1 VTPDEVTSRLNA
13 LLRKSLSTIR
23 ELNRRVDEHP
33 DGNCAEPIAIIGMAC
48 ELPGGA
54 DSPEAFWTLLE
65 SGTTCERD
73 WPTDEWRQ
81 KVFGE
86 YFAGRP
92 AAAHFAAAN
101 YLDRDITQFDP
112 RAFNIAP
119 TEACDMD
126 PTQRLA
132 LELTAQALER
142 AGYNPWQV
150 PGTVGVYF
158 GVIGGEYGMLAR
170 QSSQPG
176 QYVAT
181 GSLGS
186 VVSGRINHTFD
197 FTGPSVSID
206 TACSSS
212 LAALHLACEAIR
224 HGDCDTAVV
233 GGVNLLQD
241 PSAVTTLAAFGALS
255 PDGRCRPFTGD
266 GTGYGRGEGAAV
278 VVLKSLDTARR
289 AGDQILATVRAT
301 AVNHDGR
308 CSGLTVPNGKAQQQL
323 LAGAVRKSGLRGAD
337 LDYLETHGTGTALGD
352 PIELAA
358 VGAVY
363 GQDRAADRPLI
374 VASNKAQIG
383 HLEAASGIAS
393 LLKAVLVL
401 QHGRVP
407 AQAGADTLSPHID
420 FAGLMLRVPRT
431 DFELPKRP
439 AIAAVS
445 AFGFSGTNAH
455 VILASGEDTAIGTDP
470 AHADPQR
477 RRYALVLS
485 ARSAAAL
492 AQTVD
497 RCIDHLQA
505 APQLAVADVCF
516 SYAVGRAHGR
526 YRTHVTGA
534 DCGALL
540 RALRMHASTPRHVS
554 RSRLTRSGAVQVSF
568 FPAGFVPT
576 QPDPRSPQW
585 YRRFAGYR
593 RGFDAIARGWTVHTG
608 TTLPRGG
615 TRTAAPDELA
625 CHQLAVLCG
634 LIELLRSLGIE
645 PQLWCPHGI
654 GVYAVALQT
663 GARGVDGVITE
674 LAELFAHNPPL
685 PIRTPGGFDV
695 LPVPAGGRATSDELA
710 PTRFEAAVIC
720 QSSVD
725 FVDSRQ
731 LHELDYWGREAA
743 SLADPRRVAARCVEH
758 GASVAVLFGQGV
770 SAVDLVDTLQ
780 VVQLDNPGGLDAA
793 GDAADEVLA
802 LLLRLYELGVDVNWA
817 EWYADSVV
825 RRVRLPTSVFERASY
840 VFEWTRRAGG
850 GAPSGDSLEP
860 RAHPSPRGSSDFD
873 FVLSSAEFPLADTD
887 GMVHIGYFVEMVMRA
902 LARKWPSERFAIA
915 QMTFAMPLVVSDQ
928 PAQLRLTFDDIE
940 CDMPSFA
947 MHSLVDAD
955 TNRWQQHVFGTLRRP
970 GEQRRMP
977 IDAIDTVTPN
987 GRPVETRSGEEFYAE
1002 LHRRGMRL
1010 GPSMRVVGEIRRH
1023 HESAQAVVDP
1033 AHAVA
1038 GGHAAGVAPGLL
1050 YACAQV
1056 FHAAMPDGVPDTA
1069 AFMVERL
1076 EDVVVHTG
1084 DPVPPHT
1091 ILVDEVRLAP
1101 GAYGVAGRFAV
1112 FARDGSAILECR
1124 SCSIRWMIHNSIGAP
1139 PNGKAGDELQI
1150 SAEETTALV
1159 AGASETVSSTVS
1171 LLHLETVVC
1180 RLVAE
1185 LTGVPVGEISIS
1197 DTTTGL
1203 GIDSIRA
1210 TRLYRALEPLNP
1222 HDHVTLPRL
1231 IQGVTVGDLASALS
1245 PPPAGRPSEPMSGVE
1260 PDMPRRH
1267 RNSTAPPRSTSGRTN
1282 SYFQLQL
1289 ADPQLR
1295 LLCVP
1300 YAGGSGL
1307 LYQGWQRGLP
1317 AGWEVCPVTLPGH
1330 GSRLDEPL
1338 VPDVYQVVDELT
1350 EEVLRLGEE
1359 PIAVYGHSAGA
1370 LIGFLLAA
1378 RLQAAGHPGPRRL
1391 YLAAFSSPNAE
1402 GNPFH
1407 KQCQARLDA
1416 VGYPDFPTAHE
1427 VRKMTPV
1434 QLQRLARAFG
1444 FPGLDRTDPQLLRTA
1459 MPILTNDIRMVAS
1472 YRHDGAT
1479 PLTAPISALHGHRD
1493 DRVTEQQ
1500 VRDWA
1505 HWTTAPCRIHVLDGD
1520 HYFLHPDQCRD
1531 QVLEIIANGVAVP
1544 EQCP

>member
-1 VTPDEVTSRLNA
+1 VTPDEEISRLKA
-13 LLRKSLSTIR
+13 LLRKSLSTIH
-23 ELNRRVDEHP
+23 ELNSRVNERP
-33 DGNCAEPIAIIGMAC
+33 DGNCAEPIAIVGMAC

-73 WPTDEWRQ
+73 GPTDEWRQ
-81 KVFGE
+81 EVFGE

-101 YLDRDITQFDP
+101 YLDRDIMQFDP

-119 TEACDMD
+119 AEARDMD

-158 GVIGGEYGMLAR
+158 GVIGGEYGVLAR
-170 QSSQPG
+170 QSSRSG

-181 GSLGS
+181 GSLDS

-212 LAALHLACEAIR
+212 LVALHLACEAIR

-241 PSAVTTLAAFGALS
+241 PSAATALAAFGALS

-278 VVLKSLDTARR
+278 VVLKRLDTARR

-363 GQDRAADRPLI
+363 GQDRATDRPLI

-383 HLEAASGIAS
+383 HLEAASGMAS
-393 LLKAVLVL
+393 LLKVVLVL

-420 FAGLMLRVPRT
+420 FEGLMLRVPRT
-431 DFELPKRP
+431 GFELPKRP

-455 VILASGEDTAIGTDP
+455 AILTGGEDTAMGTDP
-470 AHADPQR
+470 AHADLQR
-477 RRYALVLS
+477 HRYGLVLS

-505 APQLAVADVCF
+505 APQLAAADVCF
-516 SYAVGRAHGR
+516 SYAVGRAHGP

-534 DCGALL
+534 DRSALL

-568 FPAGFVPT
+568 FPAGFVPA

-593 RGFDAIARGWTVHTG
+593 RGFGAIARGWTARTG

-615 TRTAAPDELA
+615 APTVAPDELA

-663 GARGVDGVITE
+663 GARGVDGVIAE
-674 LAELFAHNPPL
+674 LAELFAHDPP
-685 PIRTPGGFDV
+685 PPMRTSGGFDV
-695 LPVPAGGRATSDELA
+695 LPVPAGGRAASDELA
-710 PTRFEAAVIC
+710 PTHFEAAVIC

-725 FVDSRQ
+725 FVDSRR
-731 LHELDYWGREAA
+731 LHEPDYWGRAAA

-758 GASVAVLFGQGV
+758 GTSVAVLFGQGV
-770 SAVDLVDTLQ
+770 SAVELVDTLQ
-780 VVQLDNPGGLDAA
+780 VVQLDNPGALDAA

-802 LLLRLYELGVDVNWA
+802 LLLRLYELGMDVNWA

-840 VFEWTRRAGG
+840 VFEWTQRAGG
-850 GAPSGDSLEP
+850 GVLSGDPLEP
-860 RAHPSPRGSSDFD
+860 RVHPSPGGS
-873 FVLSSAEFPLADTD
+873 
-887 GMVHIGYFVEMVMRA
+887 
-902 LARKWPSERFAIA
+902 
-915 QMTFAMPLVVSDQ
+915 
-928 PAQLRLTFDDIE
+928 
-940 CDMPSFA
+940 
-947 MHSLVDAD
+947 
-955 TNRWQQHVFGTLRRP
+955 
-970 GEQRRMP
+970 
-977 IDAIDTVTPN
+977 
-987 GRPVETRSGEEFYAE
+987 
-1002 LHRRGMRL
+1002 
-1010 GPSMRVVGEIRRH
+1010 
-1023 HESAQAVVDP
+1023 
-1033 AHAVA
+1033 
-1038 GGHAAGVAPGLL
+1038 
-1050 YACAQV
+1050 
-1056 FHAAMPDGVPDTA
+1056 
-1069 AFMVERL
+1069 
-1076 EDVVVHTG
+1076 
-1084 DPVPPHT
+1084 
-1091 ILVDEVRLAP
+1091 
-1101 GAYGVAGRFAV
+1101 
-1112 FARDGSAILECR
+1112 
-1124 SCSIRWMIHNSIGAP
+1124 
-1139 PNGKAGDELQI
+1139 
-1150 SAEETTALV
+1150 ETTALF
-1159 AGASETVSSTVS
+1159 AAASEEVSSTVPP
-1171 LLHLETVVC
+1171 LHLETVVC
-1180 RLVAE
+1180 RLVSE
-1185 LTGVPVGEISIS
+1185 LTGVPAGEISIS
-1197 DTTTGL
+1197 DTTTSL
-1203 GIDSIRA
+1203 GVDSLQA

-1222 HDHVTLPRL
+1222 HDRVTLPRL
-1231 IQGVTVGDLASALS
+1231 IQGVAIGDLASALS
-1245 PPPAGRPSEPMSGVE
+1245 LPSEPISGVG
-1260 PDMPRRH
+1260 PDTPRRDRH
-1267 RNSTAPPRSTSGRTN
+1267 STAPPRSTSGRAN
-1282 SYFQLQL
+1282 SYFQPQL

-1300 YAGGSGL
+1300 YGGGSGL

-1338 VPDVYQVVDELT
+1338 VPDVCQVVDELT

-1378 RLQAAGHPGPRRL
+1378 RLQAAGHPGLRRL

-1407 KQCQARLDA
+1407 QQCQARLHA
-1416 VGYPDFPTAHE
+1416 VGYPDFPTADE

-1444 FPGLDRTDPQLLRTA
+1444 FSGLDRADPQLLRTA

-1472 YRHDGAT
+1472 YRHDGVT
-1479 PLTAPISALHGHRD
+1479 LLTAPISALHGHRD

-1531 QVLEIIANGVAVP
+1531 QVLEIVANGVAVL
-1544 EQCP
+1544 ERCP

>member
-1 VTPDEVTSRLNA
+1 MTSDEVTSRLNA
-13 LLRKSLSTIR
+13 LLRKSLSTIS
-23 ELNRRVDEHP
+23 ELNRRVDEP
-33 DGNCAEPIAIIGMAC
+33 RDGNCAEPIAIIGIAC

-65 SGTTCERD
+65 SGATCERD
-73 WPTDEWRQ
+73 WPTDQWRQ

-92 AAAHFAAAN
+92 AVAHLAAAN
-101 YLDRDITQFDP
+101 YLERDITQFDP

-119 TEACDMD
+119 TEARDMD
-126 PTQRLA
+126 PIQRLA

-170 QSSQPG
+170 QSSRAG

-212 LAALHLACEAIR
+212 LVALHLACEAIR

-241 PSAVTTLAAFGALS
+241 PSAVTALAAFGALS

-278 VVLKSLDTARR
+278 VILKRLDIARR

-301 AVNHDGR
+301 AVNHDGS

-323 LAGAVRKSGLRGAD
+323 LASAVRKSGLRGAD

-358 VGAVY
+358 AGAVY
-363 GQDRAADRPLI
+363 GQDRPADRPLI
-374 VASNKAQIG
+374 VASSKAQIG

-393 LLKAVLVL
+393 LLKVVLVL

-407 AQAGADTLSPHID
+407 AQAGADTLSPNID
-420 FAGLMLRVPRT
+420 FTGLMLRVPRT

-439 AIAAVS
+439 VIAAVT

-455 VILASGEDTAIGTDP
+455 VILTSGEDTTIGTDP

-485 ARSAAAL
+485 ARSAGAL

-505 APQLAVADVCF
+505 APQLAAADVCF
-516 SYAVGRAHGR
+516 SYAVGRAHGP

-534 DCGALL
+534 DRGALL

-568 FPAGFVPT
+568 FPVGFVPT

-593 RGFDAIARGWTVHTG
+593 RGFDAIARGWTAHTG
-608 TTLPRGG
+608 TTLRGG
-615 TRTAAPDELA
+615 ARTAAPDELA

-674 LAELFAHNPPL
+674 LAELFARNPSL
-685 PIRTPGGFDV
+685 PIPTSSGFDI
-695 LPVPAGGRATSDELA
+695 LPVPAGGRAAPDELA

-725 FVDSRQ
+725 FVDSRR
-731 LHELDYWGREAA
+731 LHEPDYWGRAA
-743 SLADPRRVAARCVEH
+743 SSLADPRRVAARCVEH
-758 GASVAVLFGQGV
+758 GTSVAVLFGQGV
-770 SAVDLVDTLQ
+770 SAVELADTLQ
-780 VVQLDNPGGLDAA
+780 VVQLDNPSGLGAE

-802 LLLRLYELGVDVNWA
+802 LLLRLYELGMDVNWA
-817 EWYADSVV
+817 EWYADSAV
-825 RRVRLPTSVFERASY
+825 RRVRLPTSVPERASY
-840 VFEWTRRAGG
+840 VFEWTQRAGG
-850 GAPSGDSLEP
+850 GVSSGDPLEP
-860 RAHPSPRGSSDFD
+860 RVHPSPRGSSDFD
-873 FVLSSAEFPLADTD
+873 FVLSPAEIPLADTY
-887 GMVHIGYFVEMVMRA
+887 GIVHIGYFVEMLVRA

-915 QMTFAMPLVVSDQ
+915 QMVFAAPLVISDQ
-928 PAQLRLTFDDIE
+928 SAQLRLAFGDIE
-940 CDMPSFA
+940 SDMPSFA
-947 MHSLVDAD
+947 MYSLVDAD

-970 GEQRRMP
+970 GEQRPMS
-977 IDAIDTVTPN
+977 IGVVDTVTPD
-987 GRPVETRSGEEFYAE
+987 GRPVETWSGEEFYAE

-1010 GPSMRVVGEIRRH
+1010 GPSVRVVGEIRRH
-1023 HESAQAVVDP
+1023 HESAQAVVDA

-1050 YACAQV
+1050 DACAQV

-1076 EDVVVHTG
+1076 EDIVVHAG
-1084 DPVPPHT
+1084 DPVAPHT
-1091 ILVDEVRLAP
+1091 ILADEVRLVP
-1101 GAYGVAGRFAV
+1101 GAHSVVGRFAV
-1112 FARDGSAILECR
+1112 FARDGSVILECR
-1124 SCSIRWMIHNSIGAP
+1124 SCSIRWIMHGSIGAS

-1150 SAEETTALV
+1150 SAEEAAALV
-1159 AGASETVSSTVS
+1159 AAASETVSSTAS
-1171 LLHLETVVC
+1171 LLSLETVVC

-1185 LTGVPVGEISIS
+1185 LTGVPAGEISIS

-1203 GIDSIRA
+1203 GIDSIQA
-1210 TRLYRALEPLNP
+1210 TRLYQALEPLNP
-1222 HDHVTLPRL
+1222 HDRVTLPRL
-1231 IQGVTVGDLASALS
+1231 IQGVTVGDLVSALS
-1245 PPPAGRPSEPMSGVE
+1245 PPPAGRPPGPMSGVE
-1260 PDMPRRH
+1260 PDTPRQHRH
-1267 RNSTAPPRSTSGRTN
+1267 STAPPQSTSGRTN
-1282 SYFQLQL
+1282 SYFQPQL

-1300 YAGGSGL
+1300 YGGGSGL
-1307 LYQGWQRGLP
+1307 LYQGWQRSLP

-1338 VPDVYQVVDELT
+1338 VSDVYQVVDELA

-1391 YLAAFSSPNAE
+1391 YLAAFSSPSAE

-1407 KQCQARLDA
+1407 RQCQARLDA
-1416 VGYPDFPTAHE
+1416 VGYPDFPIADE

-1479 PLTAPISALHGHRD
+1479 ILAAPISALHGHRD

-1531 QVLEIIANGVAVP
+1531 QVLEIIANGVAVT
-1544 EQCP
+1544 ERCS

>member
-13 LLRKSLSTIR
+13 LLRKSLSTIS
-23 ELNRRVDEHP
+23 ELNRRVDEPP
-33 DGNCAEPIAIIGMAC
+33 DCIGAEPIAVIGMAC

-65 SGTTCERD
+65 SGKTCERD

-86 YFAGRP
+86 YFASRP

-119 TEACDMD
+119 TEARDMD
-126 PTQRLA
+126 PAQRLA

-150 PGTVGVYF
+150 SGTVGVYF
-158 GVIGGEYGMLAR
+158 GVIGGEYGVLAR

-212 LAALHLACEAIR
+212 LVALHLACEAIG

-278 VVLKSLDTARR
+278 VVLKRLDTARR

-323 LAGAVRKSGLRGAD
+323 LAGALRKSGLRGAD

-374 VASNKAQIG
+374 VTSNKAQIG
-383 HLEAASGIAS
+383 HLEAASGMAS

-420 FAGLMLRVPRT
+420 FGGLMLQVPRT
-431 DFELPKRP
+431 DVELPKRP

-455 VILASGEDTAIGTDP
+455 VILASGENTTAGADP
-470 AHADPQR
+470 AHADSQR

-492 AQTVD
+492 TQTMD
-497 RCIDHLQA
+497 RCVDHLQA
-505 APQLAVADVCF
+505 TPQLAVADVCF
-516 SYAVGRAHGR
+516 GYAAGRAHGP
-526 YRTHVTGA
+526 YRTYVTGA
-534 DCGALL
+534 DCGELL
-540 RALRMHASTPRHVS
+540 RALRMHTSTPRHVS

-568 FPAGFVPT
+568 FPAGFVPA

-593 RGFDAIARGWTVHTG
+593 RGFDAIARGWTVRAG
-608 TTLPRGG
+608 TTLPPGG
-615 TRTAAPDELA
+615 AKTAAPDELA
-625 CHQLAVLCG
+625 CHQLAVVCG
-634 LIELLRSLGIE
+634 LIELLRSFGIE

-654 GVYAVALQT
+654 GAYAVALQT
-663 GARGVDGVITE
+663 GARGIDGVITE
-674 LAELFAHNPPL
+674 LADLFARNPPL
-685 PIRTPGGFDV
+685 PIRGSDGSDV
-695 LPVPAGGRATSDELA
+695 LPVPAGGRAASDERA
-710 PTRFEAAVIC
+710 PSRFEAAVIC
-720 QSSVD
+720 PNSVD
-725 FVDSRQ
+725 FVDSRR
-731 LHELDYWGREAA
+731 LHEPDYWGRAAA
-743 SLADPRRVAARCVEH
+743 SSVDPRRVAARCAEH
-758 GASVAVLFGQGV
+758 GASVAVLFGRGV
-770 SAVDLVDTLQ
+770 SAVELMDTLQ
-780 VVQLDNPGGLDAA
+780 VVQLDDPGGIDAVS
-793 GDAADEVLA
+793 DAADEVLT
-802 LLLRLYELGVDVNWA
+802 LLLRLYELGMDVNWA

-840 VFEWTRRAGG
+840 VFESTRHAGD
-850 GAPSGDSLEP
+850 GASSGDPLEP
-860 RAHPSPRGSSDFD
+860 RVHPSPRGSSDFD
-873 FVLSSAEFPLADTD
+873 FVLSSAEFPLADTH
-887 GMVHIGYFVEMVMRA
+887 GMVHIGYFVEMLMRA
-902 LARKWPSERFAIA
+902 LARKWPNRRFAIA
-915 QMTFAMPLVVSDQ
+915 QMIFNAPLVISDQ
-928 PAQLRLTFDDIE
+928 PAQLRLTFDEIGGDTG
-940 CDMPSFA
+940 SFA
-947 MHSLVDAD
+947 MHSLVDPD
-955 TNRWQQHVFGTLRRP
+955 TNRWQQHVSGTLRGP
-970 GEQRRMP
+970 GEQRRMS
-977 IDAIDTVTPN
+977 IDAAGTANPHNRSVH
-987 GRPVETRSGEEFYAE
+987 TRSGEEFYAE

-1010 GPSMRVVGEIRRH
+1010 GPSVRVVGEIRRH
-1023 HESAQAVVDP
+1023 HHSAQAVVAA

-1038 GGHAAGVAPGLL
+1038 GGHAAKVAPGLL
-1050 YACAQV
+1050 DACAQV

-1076 EDVVVHTG
+1076 EDVVVHAG
-1084 DPVPPHT
+1084 DPMPPHT
-1091 ILVDEVRLAP
+1091 IVVDEVRLAP
-1101 GAYGVAGRFAV
+1101 EAQGVVGRFAV

-1139 PNGKAGDELQI
+1139 PNGKAGGELQI

-1159 AGASETVSSTVS
+1159 AAASETASSTGP
-1171 LLHLETVVC
+1171 LLTLETVVC

-1185 LTGVPVGEISIS
+1185 LTGVPVDEISAS

-1203 GIDSIRA
+1203 GIDSIQA

-1222 HDHVTLPRL
+1222 HDRVTLPRL
-1231 IQGVTVGDLASALS
+1231 IQGVAIGDLASALS
-1245 PPPAGRPSEPMSGVE
+1245 PPPAGRPPKPAFGVA
-1260 PDMPRRH
+1260 PDTARH
-1267 RNSTAPPRSTSGRTN
+1267 RHSIVLPGSISGRTN
-1282 SYFQLQL
+1282 VYFQPQL

-1300 YAGGSGL
+1300 YGGGSGL

-1317 AGWEVCPVTLPGH
+1317 ADWEVCPVTLPGH

-1350 EEVLRLGEE
+1350 EEVLRLGEG

-1391 YLAAFSSPNAE
+1391 FLAAFSSPDGE

-1407 KQCQARLDA
+1407 QQCQARLHA
-1416 VGYPDFPTAHE
+1416 VGYPDFPATDE
-1427 VRKMTPV
+1427 IRNMTPV

-1444 FPGLDRTDPQLLRTA
+1444 FPGLDRVDPQLLRTA

-1479 PLTAPISALHGHRD
+1479 TVTAPISALHGHRD

-1505 HWTTAPCRIHVLDGD
+1505 RWTTAPCRIHVLDGD

-1531 QVLEIIANGVAVP
+1531 QVLEIIVNGVAVL
-1544 EQCP
+1544 ERCP

>member
-1 VTPDEVTSRLNA
+1 VRPEEEVHRLKA
-13 LLRKSLSTIR
+13 LLRKSLSTIS
-23 ELNRRVDEHP
+23 ELNRRVAERP
-33 DGNCAEPIAIIGMAC
+33 DSDCAEPIAIIGMAC

-65 SGTTCERD
+65 SGATCERD
-73 WPTDEWRQ
+73 GPTDKWRQ

-86 YFAGRP
+86 YFTERP

-101 YLDRDITQFDP
+101 YLDRDIMQFDP
-112 RAFNIAP
+112 RAFNISPA
-119 TEACDMD
+119 EACDMD
-126 PTQRLA
+126 PAQRLA

-158 GVIGGEYGMLAR
+158 GVIGGEYGVLAR
-170 QSSQPG
+170 QSNRPG

-181 GSLGS
+181 GSLDS

-197 FTGPSVSID
+197 FTGPSVSVD

-212 LAALHLACEAIR
+212 LVALHLACEAIR

-241 PSAVTTLAAFGALS
+241 PSAVTALAAFGALS

-278 VVLKSLDTARR
+278 VVLKRLDTACR

-323 LAGAVRKSGLRGAD
+323 LAAAVRKAGLRGAD

-393 LLKAVLVL
+393 LLKVVLVL
-401 QHGRVP
+401 QHGRAP

-420 FAGLMLRVPRT
+420 FEGLMLRVPRT
-431 DFELPKRP
+431 DLELAKRP

-455 VILASGEDTAIGTDP
+455 VILTGGEKTITGSDP
-470 AHADPQR
+470 APADPPQR
-477 RRYALVLS
+477 RHALVLS

-492 AQTVD
+492 TQTANQ
-497 RCIDHLQA
+497 CIDHLQA
-505 APQLAVADVCF
+505 APHLAAADVCF
-516 SYAVGRAHGR
+516 TYAVGRAHGP
-526 YRTHVTGA
+526 YRTHVTGT
-534 DCGALL
+534 DRTELL
-540 RALRMHASTPRHVS
+540 RALRMHASTPYHVS
-554 RSRLTRSGAVQVSF
+554 RSLLTRSGPVRVSF

-593 RGFDAIARGWTVHTG
+593 RGFDAVARAWTARTG
-608 TTLPRGG
+608 MPLPCGVK
-615 TRTAAPDELA
+615 RTAPADELA

-634 LIELLRSLGIE
+634 LIELLRGLGVE

-663 GARGVDGVITE
+663 GARSVDGVIAE
-674 LAELFAHNPPL
+674 LGELFAHDPP
-685 PIRTPGGFDV
+685 TPTHTPCGFNA
-695 LPVPAGGRATSDELA
+695 LPVPAGGRAAPDEPA
-710 PTRFEAAVIC
+710 PTRFDAAVIC
-720 QSSVD
+720 PGSVD
-725 FVDSRQ
+725 FVNTRR
-731 LHELDYWGREAA
+731 LHEPDYWGRAAA
-743 SLADPRRVAARCVEH
+743 SSVDPRQVAGRCVEH
-758 GASVAVLFGQGV
+758 GTSVAVLFGQGI

-780 VVQLDNPGGLDAA
+780 VVQLDNPGSRDAA

-802 LLLRLYELGVDVNWA
+802 LLVRLYELGMDVNWA

-825 RRVRLPTSVFERASY
+825 RRVRLPTSVSERVSY
-840 VFEWTRRAGG
+840 AFEWTRRTGDGG
-850 GAPSGDSLEP
+850 MSSGDPLEP
-860 RAHPSPRGSSDFD
+860 RVHPSPRGSSDFE
-873 FVLSSAEFPLADTD
+873 FVLASTELHLADTH
-887 GMVHIGYFVEMVMRA
+887 GMVHIGYFVEMLMRA
-902 LARKWPSERFAIA
+902 VARIRPSEHFTIA
-915 QMTFAMPLVVSDQ
+915 QMTFAAPLVVSDRR
-928 PAQLRLTFDDIE
+928 AQLHLTFDGIE
-940 CDMPSFA
+940 CDTPSFS
-947 MHSLVDAD
+947 MHSLVDPDA
-955 TNRWQQHVFGTLRRP
+955 NRWQQHVFGTLRRP
-970 GEQRRMP
+970 SEQRQ
-977 IDAIDTVTPN
+977 ISIDTVDNANPN
-987 GRPVETRSGEEFYAE
+987 NRPIETQSGEEFYAE

-1010 GPSMRVVGEIRRH
+1010 GPSVRVVGEIRRH
-1023 HESAQAVVDP
+1023 HESVWAVLDA
-1033 AHAVA
+1033 AHAVV
-1038 GGHAAGVAPGLL
+1038 GDHAARVAPGLL
-1050 YACAQV
+1050 DACAQI
-1056 FHAAMPDGVPDTA
+1056 FHAVMPDDVPDTA
-1069 AFMVERL
+1069 AFMIERL
-1076 EDVVVHTG
+1076 EDVVVHPG
-1084 DPVPPHT
+1084 DPVTPHT
-1091 ILVDEVRLAP
+1091 ILLDSVRLAP
-1101 GAYGVAGRFAV
+1101 GASSVVGRFAV
-1112 FARDGSAILECR
+1112 FGQDGSTILECG
-1124 SCSIRWMIHNSIGAP
+1124 SCSIRWIDTGVRALS
-1139 PNGKAGDELQI
+1139 NGKVGGDELQI
-1150 SAEETTALV
+1150 SAEETAALV
-1159 AGASETVSSTVS
+1159 GAASETVSSIVPPR
-1171 LLHLETVVC
+1171 LLETVVC
-1180 RLVAE
+1180 RLVSE
-1185 LTGVPVGEISIS
+1185 LTGIAAGEISIS
-1197 DTTTGL
+1197 DTTTEL
-1203 GIDSIRA
+1203 GVDSIQA

-1222 HDHVTLPRL
+1222 HDRVTLPRL
-1231 IQGVTVGDLASALS
+1231 IQGIAIGDLASALS
-1245 PPPAGRPSEPMSGVE
+1245 PPSTGRPPEHMSGVE
-1260 PDMPRRH
+1260 PDTPRRH
-1267 RNSTAPPRSTSGRTN
+1267 RHSTAPPQSTSSRTN
-1282 SYFQLQL
+1282 SYFQPQL

-1300 YAGGSGL
+1300 YGGGSGL
-1307 LYQGWQRGLP
+1307 LYRGWQRGLP
-1317 AGWEVCPVTLPGH
+1317 DGLEVCPVTLPGH

-1338 VPDVYQVVDELT
+1338 VPDVYRVVAELA
-1350 EEVLRLGEE
+1350 EEVLRLGED

-1407 KQCQARLDA
+1407 QQCRARLHA
-1416 VGYPDFPTAHE
+1416 AGYPDIPTVDE
-1427 VRKMTPV
+1427 VQNMAPV
-1434 QLQRLARAFG
+1434 QLQRLAQVFG
-1444 FPGLDRTDPQLLRTA
+1444 FPDLGRADPQLLRAA
-1459 MPILTNDIRMVAS
+1459 MPVLTNDIRMVAS

-1479 PLTAPISALHGHRD
+1479 TLTAPISALHGHRD

-1531 QVLEIIANGVAVP
+1531 QVLDIIAKGDR
-1544 EQCP
+1544 